1 MSESGLAQGR
11 LGAWGIVFFVV
22 SAAAP
27 LTVIATTPF
36 SVRVGGIGAPGA
48 YLAAGVVLTL
58 FAIGFT
64 AMTRYVRNAGA
75 FYAYASRGLGR
86 DAGNG
91 VAVMTACCY
100 GVMVTGFYGFIGFYA
115 QLEVQRLLGFDLPWW
130 VAGLGCAVLVG
141 VLGYRQVDVGAKVLA
156 VLLTA
161 EVVVLVIFA
170 VAVLV
175 QQRPEPLTAA
185 PLAPSHVFASGAGAL
200 FVIGFGS
207 YIGFEGTAIY
217 VEEAKRPERTIPRAT
232 YAAIAFLSVF
242 YAFCAWVLVQ
252 AWGVTGMLEGAHREG
267 EFYGEMLFVAAEDY
281 AGRGLASS
289 MSLLVVTSFLA
300 AAVAFHNA
308 CARYLF
314 AMGRTGLLP
323 ARFART
329 HPRMRSPYVA
339 SVTITVVVL
348 AGIVVG
354 VLAGADPL
362 QFAFWT
368 YAPGRLRRRG
378 RPGRRC
384 AVRAGLLHP
393 RPARAQPVAGPGGAR
408 ARRARARRRA
418 LPDRHELRP
427 DQRPHGLGELADA
440 ALHPGDLRAR
450 RGARAARRGG
460 GRTRSEVEAGRL
472 VAEAVGGDRVDVA
485 LAHHDVDLAGDL
497 DLRLVVGVVEH
508 LVAGHHGSAVRADGD
523 DARPGQA
530 AGAHRCGRGDDDAT
544 GGAALAGLG
553 VGLAQD
559 AVVQHLD
566 GGLVGHGCRGS

>member
-1 MSESGLAQGR
+1 MSGSSLAQGR

-141 VLGYRQVDVGAKVLA
+141 VLGYRQVDVGARVLA

-175 QQRPEPLTAA
+175 QQRPEPLTVA

-348 AGIVVG
+348 AGILVG

-368 YAPGRLRRRG
+368 YAPGVFGVVAAQAVGALSVVAFFTRDRRG
-378 RPGRRC
+378 HSPWRVQVAPG
-384 AVRAGLLHP
+384 L
-393 RPARAQPVAGPGGAR
+393 
-408 ARRARARRRA
+408 
-418 LPDRHELRP
+418 
-427 DQRPHGLGELADA
+427 A
-440 ALHPGDLRAR
+440 AL
-450 RGARAARRGG
+450 
-460 GRTRSEVEAGRL
+460 
-472 VAEAVGGDRVDVA
+472 
-485 LAHHDVDLAGDL
+485 
-497 DLRLVVGVVEH
+497 
-508 LVAGHHGSAVRADGD
+508 
-523 DARPGQA
+523 
-530 AGAHRCGRGDDDAT
+530 
-544 GGAALAGLG
+544 GLG
-553 VGLAQD
+553 VGLYLIGTNFDLISGRTGWVNWLMLLFTPVTFALGVARGRLAAEAGAPAQ
-559 AVVQHLD
+559 
-566 GGLVGHGCRGS
+566 R